1 MMEYIAAVTFDDN
14 SKTYEA
20 ASKLEG
26 QGLGIV
32 SAALVE
38 RDANGTLH
46 IPESGDWDA
55 GAGTASGSVIGL
67 LIGVLGGPIGMLV
80 GLTGGAAIGALV
92 DVDRADAGDGVVE
105 RFAKLVPDGRNA
117 LVLQTEEDDLGALDA
132 AVASLGGVIVR
143 SPLAD
148 VLDELEAQQAA
159 ADEAAAAARKALRE
173 EKHEDRK
180 RDWQERVDALKA
192 KFQRK
197 DA

>member
-1 MMEYIAAVTFDDN
+1 M
-14 SKTYEA
+14 
-20 ASKLEG
+20 

-46 IPESGDWDA
+46 IPESGDWNA